1 MSKQDDSSGHMVS
14 VMIPSS
20 LADKIK
26 KRIADDGFSS
36 LPDYVTHVLRQQID
50 ISEKNMT
57 HDVDHNIDQIKR
69 RLKTLGYLD

>member
-1 MSKQDDSSGHMVS
+1 MSKQDDSSGPMVS

-26 KRIADDGFSS
+26 KRIADDGFLSV
-36 LPDYVTHVLRQQID
+36 PDYVTHVLRQQID
-50 ISEKNMT
+50 ISEKNMI